1 MYANRLLRTLLGA
14 LLCLGI
20 AASVASAA
28 LLSEKNQ
35 LVVGRATKAQRRL
48 SRLGDNAIL
57 PGRRPGPHVLA
68 EIQPVKL
75 VNLTPISPANDRL
88 PCWSQNGRRVVFV
101 SDRSGIDR
109 IWSMNIDGTEPRQLT
124 FGPGRDSYPVMS
136 PGGQF
141 LAYASDRFGSW
152 DLFIRD
158 LSRPTAPDQRLTFWN
173 DSDEIEPSWSPVGN
187 ELAFSTDRLDD
198 QGDFHIWLI
207 GTHTGNAR
215 RLTDTVF
222 EERHAAW
229 SPTFPRLI
237 AYTGTEPHG
246 DQAIWLSVVDSPMT
260 YQLVSDPAQDFDP
273 TWDPTGARICFVSDR
288 GTNNDLWLLRVASVT
303 IYNEI
308 VITPEDPLNNPASNA
323 FEFHLPRPANDIDP
337 SWGPA
342 TLYFEGVPS
351 LPRIAFTS
359 NQAGNN
365 DIWLLAP
372 DDFTPPNVNYDDDE
386 APLVRVTPQQSHP
399 GEVIKITAAV
409 SDNESGV
416 DRVYA
421 VIKCADSPMYLALE
435 FDNML
440 ENSGLRG
447 EIRQPVDY
455 LIIDAHTGKPYNQVW
470 AYDASTLIY
479 GPTGAAG
486 G

>member
-198 QGDFHIWLI
+198 QGDFHTQADRHRVRGEARSLESDVPAAHRLH
-207 GTHTGNAR
+207 GHRAAR
-215 RLTDTVF
+215 RPGYL
-222 EERHAAW
+222 
-229 SPTFPRLI
+229 
-237 AYTGTEPHG
+237 
-246 DQAIWLSVVDSPMT
+246 
-260 YQLVSDPAQDFDP
+260 AQ
-273 TWDPTGARICFVSDR
+273 R
-288 GTNNDLWLLRVASVT
+288 GR
-303 IYNEI
+303 
-308 VITPEDPLNNPASNA
+308 
-323 FEFHLPRPANDIDP
+323 
-337 SWGPA
+337 
-342 TLYFEGVPS
+342 
-351 LPRIAFTS
+351 
-359 NQAGNN
+359 Q
-365 DIWLLAP
+365 P
-372 DDFTPPNVNYDDDE
+372 DD
-386 APLVRVTPQQSHP
+386 LS
-399 GEVIKITAAV
+399 
-409 SDNESGV
+409 
-416 DRVYA
+416 
-421 VIKCADSPMYLALE
+421 
-435 FDNML
+435 
-440 ENSGLRG
+440 
-447 EIRQPVDY
+447 
-455 LIIDAHTGKPYNQVW
+455 
-470 AYDASTLIY
+470 
-479 GPTGAAG
+479 AG
-486 G
+486 